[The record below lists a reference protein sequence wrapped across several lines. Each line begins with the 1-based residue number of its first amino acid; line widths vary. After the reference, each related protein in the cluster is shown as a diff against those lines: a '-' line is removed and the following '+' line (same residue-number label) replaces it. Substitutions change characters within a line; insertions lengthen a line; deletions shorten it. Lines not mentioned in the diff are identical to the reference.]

1 MYSSFHFITQEK
13 IGKFSL
19 ITDSQIQVMHRNT
32 AEHVRKWKENFQEII
47 IARKDF
53 ERYWQQLRSWL
64 KKLVC
69 LKMLLSFGG

>member
-1 MYSSFHFITQEK
+1 
-13 IGKFSL
+13 
-19 ITDSQIQVMHRNT
+19 MHRNT